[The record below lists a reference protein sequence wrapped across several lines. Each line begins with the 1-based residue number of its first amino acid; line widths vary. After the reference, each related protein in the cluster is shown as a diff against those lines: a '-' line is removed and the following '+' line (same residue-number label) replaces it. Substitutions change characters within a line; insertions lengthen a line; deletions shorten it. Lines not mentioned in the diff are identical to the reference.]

1 MRLSKSVNN
10 MVIYS
15 YTPERGDKF
24 SRAMIYS
31 LAGAGLT
38 LAILAEII
46 IEYSSIL
53 HVIAFGTLLGSIL
66 IWSRCMLSFT
76 YSIET
81 EGEGRAPDL
90 VVMENKAKSSRILSR
105 VSIEGGKLIP
115 PAKFKP
121 NGAPVYDHRPTPFS
135 KDYWVYEIPER
146 DGEGFIRFSPDK
158 EMLEL
163 MRSLGCEVEV

>member
-1 MRLSKSVNN
+1 

-15 YTPERGDKF
+15 YTPERGDKI
-24 SRAMIYS
+24 SRAMIWS

-38 LAILAEII
+38 LALLAEII
-46 IEYSSIL
+46 ESVSSIL
-53 HVIAFGTLLGSIL
+53 HVIAFGALLGSVL

-90 VVMENKAKSSRILSR
+90 VVRENKAKSSRILSR
-105 VSIEGGKLIP
+105 VSIAGGKLIHSD
-115 PAKFKP
+115 KFKP
-121 NGAPVYDHRPTPFS
+121 GGAPVYDHRPTPFS
-135 KDYWVYEIPER
+135 KDYWVFEVPER
-146 DGEGFIRFSPDK
+146 DGAGFIRFSPDE

-163 MRSLGCEVEV
+163 IRTLGCEVEV